1 MKKRIRSLID
11 CLIRYNEEST
21 EKLLFI
27 IGIFVF
33 ILTMITFLLGI
44 VTNHLVGKGM
54 SSCLFLGLTGLYC
67 PGCGGTRAFFFLFQG
82 KFIKSFIFNPFTM
95 YVTIFYIL
103 FMGSHALSNIT
114 KGKIKGL
121 KFRPWYLYTS
131 IAILILQWI
140 VKNILVIFYS
150 TYII

>member
-11 CLIRYNEEST
+11 YLIKCNEEST
-21 EKLLFI
+21 EKLLYI

-33 ILTMITFLLGI
+33 ILTVITILLGV
-44 VTNHLVGKGM
+44 VTNYLVGNEM
-54 SSCLFLGLTGLYC
+54 INCQFLSLTGLYC

-95 YVTIFYIL
+95 YITILYIV
-103 FMGSHALSNIT
+103 FMCSHTLSNIT
-114 KGKIKGL
+114 KGKTKGL
-121 KFRPWYLYTS
+121 KFIPWYLYTS

-140 VKNILVIFYS
+140 VKNILVIFFS